1 MDNQAFS
8 GNLPYREIQ
17 ARGEILDKNPPALE
31 VNTGGRERTTLMNE
45 VEIDTN
51 R

>member
-1 MDNQAFS
+1 MDNQWVS
-8 GNLPYREIQ
+8 VNLSYREIQ
-17 ARGEILDKNPPALE
+17 ARREILDKNPPALE